1 MRNYSF
7 LAAIAFA
14 AACGGQLPPDNAIK
28 TGPAQGEAVD
38 ASNVNTPPIELV
50 DNNIYRGPRPTYD
63 TLVQLQ
69 SMGVT
74 TIVDL
79 ENTQSAIDQEQ
90 QWAQQL
96 GLNFISEPMSGFW
109 TPDDSE
115 VDQIESII
123 ADPSQ
128 GPMFVHCQ
136 HGQDRTGL
144 IIGLYRVFNEGWDP
158 GTAHQEMVDKGFH
171 TLLWFLNHYYED
183 KTGWDD

>member
-1 MRNYSF
+1 MRKFS
-7 LAAIAFA
+7 LIAAFTL
-14 AACGGQLPPDNAIK
+14 AACGGLSPDNSVT
-28 TGPAQGEAVD
+28 TGPKEGEAVS
-38 ASNVNTPPIELV
+38 AANVSTPPIELV
-50 DNNIYRGPRPTYD
+50 DSGIYRGPRPTYD

-69 SMGVT
+69 SMGVN

-79 ENTQSAIDQEQ
+79 ENTQSAIDQESA
-90 QWAQQL
+90 WAQQL
-96 GLNFISEPMSGFW
+96 GMNFISEPMSGFW

-115 VDQIESII
+115 VDQIESIL

-144 IIGLYRVFNEGWDP
+144 IIGLYRVFSEGWDP

-171 TLLWFLNHYYED
+171 TILWFLNHYYED